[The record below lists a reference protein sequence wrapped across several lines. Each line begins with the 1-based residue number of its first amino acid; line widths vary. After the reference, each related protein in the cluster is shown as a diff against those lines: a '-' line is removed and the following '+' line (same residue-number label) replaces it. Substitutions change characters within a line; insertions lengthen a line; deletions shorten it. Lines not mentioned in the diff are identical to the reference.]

1 MSAYLLG
8 ISMNICRAEIKI
20 MDFLKDLTSLR
31 LQAEQV
37 FGKWADENTAIEQ
50 TMEAVRLAMRT
61 ELHED
66 LYASA

>member
-1 MSAYLLG
+1 
-8 ISMNICRAEIKI
+8 MNICKAEIKI

-31 LQAEQV
+31 LQAEQL